1 MRIMQNVCEAIE
13 ETHGRLS
20 PSVYDYHEY
29 EKTKMR
35 VLQLI
40 NCDKHIDEKMGS
52 TFVHIIDHK
61 AIQCAIDGD
70 LSAIGINLNSKRGA
84 AALVASASNKST
96 DLAIKTSDDDGGN
109 SAAAAPKKLRRES
122 RMERNSLDSISSL
135 SDASITSD
143 RESKSGSS
151 HSKVI
156 DLRSTSRSLSPVAD
170 GLDKNA
176 KQIMPTPKQLSQ
188 QSAEIA
194 KERYSWEKYR

>member
-1 MRIMQNVCEAIE
+1 MMRIMQNVCEAIE

-70 LSAIGINLNSKRGA
+70 LSAIGINLNSKRSA
-84 AALVASASNKST
+84 AALEAT
-96 DLAIKTSDDDGGN
+96 DLAIKTSDDDGENNG
-109 SAAAAPKKLRRES
+109 AAAPKKLRRES